1 MARAAYPAFML
12 QGFPLVA
19 AALALRPL
27 EVPLEVKAVV
37 VVAAGIAGSFALGW
51 VLVTRTRVGRI
62 M

>member
-1 MARAAYPAFML
+1 VL